1 MAKKPVLKLG
11 KFKLTARADA
21 PDFRDF
27 TYRPALINL
36 EPNLPVPHNLCIR
49 NQGGSNACTGF
60 ALAAVIDRLT
70 LP

>member
-11 KFKLTARADA
+11 KFKLTAQTDA

-36 EPNLPVPHNLCIR
+36 KPNLPVLHNRFIR
-49 NQGGSNACTGF
+49 HQGGSNACTGF
-60 ALAAVIDRLT
+60 ALAAAIDRLT